1 MGLETGTYISD
12 LNASNPTASDSPSE
26 ADDHMRLIK
35 STVKATFPNINGAV
49 NTTQAELNV
58 LDGIDT
64 SEPTVLPPQSASGS
78 LYMLWDGSDVNIPAG
93 WVKADG
99 SNGTTDL
106 TSNGIGGLT
115 WIAFVG

>member
-12 LNASNPTASDSPSE
+12 LNIANPTPSDSPGE

-35 STVKATFPNINGAV
+35 STIKATFPSINGAV

-58 LDGIDT
+58 LEGIDT
-64 SEPTVLPPQSASGS
+64 VEPTVLPPQTALGS
-78 LYMLWDGSDVNIPAG
+78 LYMLWDGADIDIPAG

-99 SNGTTDL
+99 ANGTADL